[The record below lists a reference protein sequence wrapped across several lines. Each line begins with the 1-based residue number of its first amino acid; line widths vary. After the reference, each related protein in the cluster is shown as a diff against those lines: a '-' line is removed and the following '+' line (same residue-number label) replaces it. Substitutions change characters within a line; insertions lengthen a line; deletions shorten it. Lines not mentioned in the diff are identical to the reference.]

1 VLSKSK
7 SAACVI
13 VRVAGAAADE
23 ENLRAGQSAGESGTK
38 GVMNW
43 IDRNVFWV
51 LHVSGALTCSMLL
64 QALAPRFAV
73 HFIFGE
79 DIASTSGLLIARSWG
94 AMVFVSGL
102 LLIASAYHP
111 EFRLPVLLN
120 AIAGK
125 LGFTLLVFASGR
137 RYVARPA
144 FAMALADLVMVA
156 LFAWYLAAR

>member
-1 VLSKSK
+1 
-7 SAACVI
+7 
-13 VRVAGAAADE
+13 
-23 ENLRAGQSAGESGTK
+23 
-38 GVMNW
+38 MNW
-43 IDRNVFWV
+43 IASSIFWV
-51 LHVSGALTCSMLL
+51 LLISGIATCSMVL
-64 QALAPRFAV
+64 QAFAPRFV
-73 HFIFGE
+73 VRFIFGD
-79 DIASTSGLLIARSWG
+79 DIATASGLLMARSWG

-125 LGFTLLVFASGR
+125 LSFTLFVLANGR
-137 RYVARPA
+137 RYLARPA